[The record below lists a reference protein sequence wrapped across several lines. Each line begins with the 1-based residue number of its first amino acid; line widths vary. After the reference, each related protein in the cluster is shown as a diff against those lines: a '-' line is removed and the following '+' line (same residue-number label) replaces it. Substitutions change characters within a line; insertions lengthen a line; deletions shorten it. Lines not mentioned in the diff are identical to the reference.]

1 MNPINIALD
10 GLLDRGALRP
20 LEGHPGYQ
28 KEIDALYRYLEGE
41 RG

>member
-10 GLLDRGALRP
+10 GLFDRGALRP
-20 LEGHPGYQ
+20 LGGARGYQ
-28 KEIDALYRYLEGE
+28 KEIDALYMYLEGE